1 MVTSCTREWGYQDLA
16 AAVPRQK
23 AVEEREESVFG
34 KMESHF

>member
-16 AAVPRQK
+16 ADVPRQK
-23 AVEEREESVFG
+23 AVEESVFG